1 MAQIIK
7 VDGVLLLAG
16 MHWLYPESEKQSA
29 KKNTSFLSKFTK
41 PAKGNGAVSESALI
55 SAKKATHAAGSTRNA
70 WGYLTA
76 SEKRALS
83 KAPRFAKVYSLAELF
98 SAQPN
103 LPVCAILIA
112 QIPGETDF
120 AMCTSINGHSAPGD
134 FDVVVPAAAV
144 ESTLQHWEK
153 QLRLLGTTGEPA
165 LYGTWGAVSHSL
177 TLEKLALNAA
187 AVPAVR
193 AVGTDVRQL
202 ATVGVVAGAC
212 VLGYIAWEDHER
224 AQSAKNAQAL
234 AQQQAPSVVYQKA
247 LDSQWSTQPW
257 GSLGRARAVQQRVRQ
272 VREYVGGFKIS
283 TPVTCD
289 VVAGICTFS
298 YKKEA
303 DSAATFNDFI
313 ADVRKQFQITSFGQ
327 DGQTVEVSM
336 TLQELPAAAVPSLDG
351 LADETQSPLL
361 FWPLIQKLVPTQKV
375 SGTLTKEYKVFP
387 QNLGI
392 NEAAVPMIVRSV
404 GVTVT
409 YPLWDLVEVPAAGGV
424 FANAINWKT
433 LTAGS
438 GAVTLAGEMY
448 AKKTNP

>member
-16 MHWLYPESEKQSA
+16 MHWLYPESEKHGA
-29 KKNTSFLSKFTK
+29 KTNTSLLSRLVK
-41 PAKGNGAVSESALI
+41 PNKGKGAVTESTLI
-55 SAKKATHAAGSTRNA
+55 ASKKATHAAGSTHNA

-83 KAPRFAKVYSLAELF
+83 KVPRFAKVYSLAELF

-120 AMCTSINGHSAPGD
+120 AMCTSINGHPAPGD
-134 FDVVVPAAAV
+134 FDVVVPASAV

-153 QLRLLGTTGEPA
+153 QLRLLGATGEPA
-165 LYGTWGAVSHSL
+165 LYGTWGAVAHKL
-177 TLEKLALNAA
+177 TLEQLALNAA

-193 AVGTDVRQL
+193 AVGIDVRQL
-202 ATVGVVAGAC
+202 AIVVVVAGAC
-212 VLGYIAWEDHER
+212 VGSYMAWEDYKL
-224 AQSAKNAQAL
+224 AQSVKNAQAL

-247 LDSQWSTQPW
+247 LDSQWATQPW
-257 GSLGRARAVQQRVRQ
+257 GSLSRARAMQHRVRQ
-272 VREYVGGFKIS
+272 LREYVGGFRIS

-289 VVAGICTFS
+289 IVSGICTFS
-298 YKKEA
+298 YKKEN
-303 DSAATFNDFI
+303 DTSATFNDFI
-313 ADVRKQFQITSFGQ
+313 ADVRGQFEVTSFGQ
-327 DGQTVEVSM
+327 DGQTVEARMV
-336 TLQELPAAAVPSLDG
+336 LQDLPTVAVPGLSG
-351 LADETQSPLL
+351 LANEEQSPLL

-375 SGTLTKEYKVFP
+375 SGSLDKSYKVFP

-392 NEAAVPMIVRSV
+392 NEAAVPMVVRSV

-409 YPLWDLVEVPAAGGV
+409 YPLWDLVVIPAAGGV
-424 FANAINWKT
+424 FTDAINWKT
-433 LTAGS
+433 LTAAG

-448 AKKTNP
+448 AKKSNP

>member
-112 QIPGETDF
+112 QIPGETEF
-120 AMCTSINGHSAPGD
+120 AMCTAINGHPAPGD

-187 AVPAVR
+187 AVSAVR
-193 AVGTDVRQL
+193 AVGTDKRQL
-202 ATVGVVAGAC
+202 ATVGVVVGAC
-212 VLGYIAWEDHER
+212 VLGYTYWEDYER

-289 VVAGICTFS
+289 VVAGTCTFS

-313 ADVRKQFQITSFGQ
+313 ADVRKQFEVTSFGQ

-336 TLQELPAAAVPSLDG
+336 TLQELPAVAVPSLDG

>member
-16 MHWLYPESEKQSA
+16 MHWLYPESERQTA
-29 KKNTSFLSKFTK
+29 KKGTSFLSKFSK
-41 PAKGNGAVSESALI
+41 PATGNGAVSEAALVA
-55 SAKKATHAAGSTRNA
+55 AKKATHAAGSTRNA

-76 SEKRALS
+76 SKKRALS
-83 KAPRFAKVYSLAELF
+83 KVPRFAKVYSLAELF

-120 AMCTSINGHSAPGD
+120 AMCTSINGHPAPGD
-134 FDVVVPAAAV
+134 FDVVVPASAV
-144 ESTLQHWEK
+144 ESTLRHWEK

-165 LYGTWGAVSHSL
+165 LYGTWGAVAHSL
-177 TLEKLALNAA
+177 TLEKLAQNAA

-202 ATVGVVAGAC
+202 ATVVVLAGASF
-212 VLGYIAWEDHER
+212 LGYMAYEDYQL
-224 AQSAKNAQAL
+224 AQSAKNAQLL

-247 LDSQWSTQPW
+247 LDAQWSTQPW

-289 VVAGICTFS
+289 IVSGTCTFS
-298 YKKEA
+298 YKKDG
-303 DSAATFNDFI
+303 DSSATFNDFI
-313 ADVRKQFQITSFGQ
+313 GDVHGQFVVTSFGQ
-327 DGQTVEVSM
+327 DGATVEVSM
-336 TLQELPAAAVPSLDG
+336 TLQDLPTAPVPSIDG
-351 LADETQSPLL
+351 LADEAQSPLL

-375 SGTLTKEYKVFP
+375 SGTLTKEYNVFP

-392 NEAAVPMIVRSV
+392 NEAAVPMIVRST

-409 YPLWDLVEVPAAGGV
+409 YPLWDLVEIPAAGGV

-433 LTAGS
+433 LTAGG

>member
-7 VDGVLLLAG
+7 ADGVLLLAG

-29 KKNTSFLSKFTK
+29 KKSKSFLSKFAK
-41 PAKGNGAVSESALI
+41 PAKGIGAVSESALI

-98 SAQPN
+98 SAQPS

-120 AMCTSINGHSAPGD
+120 AMCTSINGHPAPGD
-134 FDVVVPAAAV
+134 FDVVVPASAV

-165 LYGTWGAVSHSL
+165 LYGTWGAVAHSL

-202 ATVGVVAGAC
+202 ATAIVIAGAGF
-212 VLGYIAWEDHER
+212 LGYLAWEDYQL

-234 AQQQAPSVVYQKA
+234 AQQQAPSVVYQNA
-247 LDSQWSTQPW
+247 LNAQWSTQPW
-257 GSLGRARAVQQRVRQ
+257 GSLGRARAMQQHIRQ

-289 VVAGICTFS
+289 IISGTCTFS
-298 YKKEA
+298 YKKDA
-303 DSAATFNDFI
+303 DSSATFNDFI
-313 ADVRKQFQITSFGQ
+313 ADVRRQFVVTSFGQ

-336 TLQELPAAAVPSLDG
+336 TLQNLPAATVPSLDG
-351 LADETQSPLL
+351 LANETESPLL
-361 FWPLIQKLVPTQKV
+361 FWPRIQKLVLTQKV

-392 NEAAVPMIVRSV
+392 NEAAVPMIVRST
-404 GVTVT
+404 GVAVT
-409 YPLWDLVEVPAAGGV
+409 YPLWDLVEIPTAGGV
-424 FANAINWKT
+424 FTNAINWKT

-438 GAVTLAGEMY
+438 GAVTLAGELY